1 VRVVTAHE
9 VHIVL
14 DEFGRGNRDAF
25 WQMESGT
32 NQVMNIPLPEH
43 WHRFV
48 SEEVQSGRFP
58 SEAAVLEE
66 ALVLLRQREHG
77 QARQNAVNGTHPRPI
92 GEVIDELMGDVPR
105 RSWTGSRLM
114 EPPGTTTTHAP
125 SS

>member
-1 VRVVTAHE
+1 
-9 VHIVL
+9 
-14 DEFGRGNRDAF
+14 
-25 WQMESGT
+25 
-32 NQVMNIPLPEH
+32 
-43 WHRFV
+43 
-48 SEEVQSGRFP
+48 EEVQSGRFP

-114 EPPGTTTTHAP
+114 EPPGTATTSTVFPRAP
-125 SS
+125 PGPGLCRHGRPGRSDQSPRSVAWGLSGRQYLEAPDD